1 MMPSAVEVTP
11 LVSEIERL
19 VDGVHGWSP
28 VDQLFALSMLA
39 HATSVLPGDLLEVGS
54 WFGRSAI
61 VLGAAARDTHG
72 VVHCIDPFPESS
84 DWQKNTDGSYSFK
97 MELDG
102 REVAG
107 YQQQTVWGA
116 PFESQMAPVY
126 ADSPSL
132 FAGFRAN
139 ISRRGLDGVVRPHR
153 GTVSTFVEQASPS
166 LRCRL
171 IFLDGD
177 HGYDAV
183 CHDIKRLTP
192 FLVPGGWICFDDA
205 FSTYDGVNQAI
216 TELVIDNP
224 LFDLKRQMTR
234 KCFAARRR
242 LSA

>member
-1 MMPSAVEVTP
+1 MIGHEFQIIP
-11 LVSEIERL
+11 LVSEIESL
-19 VDGVHGWSP
+19 VEGVHGWSP
-28 VDQLFALSMLA
+28 TDQLFALSTLA
-39 HATSVLPGDLLEVGS
+39 YATSYLPGDLLEVGS
-54 WFGRSAI
+54 WFGRSAV

-72 VVHCIDPFPESS
+72 VVHCIDPFPDQS
-84 DWQKNTDGSYSFK
+84 DWTQNDDGSYSFE
-97 MELDG
+97 MELAG
-102 REVAG
+102 RRVAG
-107 YQQQTVWGA
+107 YQQQTVWGQ

-126 ADSPSL
+126 ATSPSV
-132 FAGFRAN
+132 FDGFQSN
-139 ISRRGLDGVVRPHR
+139 IRTRGLDSVVRPHR
-153 GTVSTFVEQASPS
+153 GTAETFVEQASSS

-183 CHDIKRLTP
+183 CDDIKRLTP

-205 FSTYDGVNQAI
+205 FSSYEGVNQAI
-216 TELVIDNP
+216 TELVIENP